1 MKQAQKKPV
10 VGLFVDDSVIMSLQ
24 KQKTSRFFRL
34 NLYAGAARKAGVKL
48 VLFSPGCI
56 SFNPDKLDGMIYN
69 HRLHR
74 WEAAPSPL
82 PDIIY
87 DRLVGG
93 SPELVREADKVRH
106 ELNRR
111 GVIKLNAQPYFDKLN
126 LYQTLLRCDRVSP
139 HLPPTRKYRGAET
152 LLEMFKGSSRLYLK
166 AVDGRSGKQ
175 VVQVARS
182 PQGGYYYRYFNERLF
197 SGKTATLPALEK
209 IIKQVTGHKKAIV
222 QKAVDLVQVNN
233 QLMDLRGEM
242 QRNARGEL
250 EIVAILVRLGQKGSP
265 ITTHGESYQFEDFY
279 HTRLNRSR
287 KEIALLKERINDF
300 LYAVYDCVERAY
312 GPFGEI
318 AIDFGIDRKGKIW
331 LFECNAKSMKV
342 SLLKSADPDA
352 TEKAFLNP
360 MLYARYLYY
369 SRQSQDRGREQKKD
383 RNLVK

>member
-1 MKQAQKKPV
+1 MNRSLKEPV
-10 VGLFVDDSVIMSLQ
+10 VGLFVDDSVIRTLQ
-24 KQKTSRFFRL
+24 RQQSTRLYRL

-48 VLFSPGCI
+48 VLFSPGSI
-56 SFNPDKLDGMIYN
+56 SFNPDKLIGMAYN

-93 SPELVREADKVRH
+93 SPNHTREADKVRH

-111 GVIKLNAQPYFDKLN
+111 GVIKLNAQSYFDKLD
-126 LYQTLLRCDRVSP
+126 LYETLSRCDRVAP
-139 HLPPTRKYRGAET
+139 HLPPTSKFKGPET
-152 LLEMFKGSSRLYLK
+152 LLEMFQRSSRLYVK
-166 AVDGRSGKQ
+166 AADGRRGKQ
-175 VVQVARS
+175 VVQIARN
-182 PQGGYYYRYFNERLF
+182 PQGDYYYRYFNERLF
-197 SGKTATLPALEK
+197 SGKTTALPALVK
-209 IIKQVTGHKKAIV
+209 IIRQVTGPKKAIV
-222 QKAVDLVQVNN
+222 QKAIDLVQVNG

-265 ITTHGESYQFEDFY
+265 ITTHGDSYQFEDFF

-287 KEIALLKERINDF
+287 EEIALLKGKIIDF

-312 GPFGEI
+312 GPFGEM
-318 AIDFGIDRKGKIW
+318 AIDFGLDRRGRIW

-342 SLLKSADPDA
+342 SLLKSGDPGA
-352 TEKAFLNP
+352 IEKAFLNP

-369 SRQSQDRGREQKKD
+369 SQHPRHTRKAKKD
-383 RNLVK
+383 RIPER